1 MALDPRFVAD
11 LQERIKGNPALVIDV
26 VDTFP
31 AELYGQ
37 LLEAIGG
44 APGAALPSTPLEQA
58 MQLDPMYVPRD
69 HLVYLSNRLARA
81 AEDLRAGR
89 SSRIAVSMPPRS
101 GKSTLASTYLPLW
114 LLRQDAS
121 RKIGIISHDPTLSTN
136 WGRQIRNLIE
146 NHPELGLAIAPDA
159 GAASEWQTTGRGG
172 VTSRSVGQSVV
183 GRGFNIIILDD
194 LVRDF
199 AAAHSEANRRAVW
212 EWWTANAYTRLEP
225 PFIILAVGTRWH
237 EDDVIGR
244 LLSPDY
250 DGDPTEWDV
259 ISFPAI
265 AEEADV
271 LGRLPGDP
279 LLSPL
284 IVTETPEKALVR
296 WADTK
301 RAVGSYN
308 WVAQFQGRPSPAEG
322 AVFNMGW
329 WRYWTTNPSLA
340 TDDGTVRLIDF
351 DNMIG
356 GTWLSSWDAAFKG
369 SDQSDYVVGQRW
381 VRQGGNR
388 YLVGQTR
395 NRMSFT
401 QTLAEMRRFHDPR
414 VHVHLIEDKANGP
427 AIIDTLRDEIAG
439 LKPINP
445 TNSKEARAR
454 AITPEIESGNVYLP
468 HPVQFPWVAD
478 LLSELRSFP
487 TGAHDDQVDAMTQ
500 ALWELRDAGAG
511 MVTNLAR
518 REMPNVEA
526 QAGGRTIARAAAA
539 RTMRRR

>member
-1 MALDPRFVAD
+1 VA
-11 LQERIKGNPALVIDV
+11 RP
-26 VDTFP
+26 
-31 AELYGQ
+31 
-37 LLEAIGG
+37 
-44 APGAALPSTPLEQA
+44 
-58 MQLDPMYVPRD
+58 
-69 HLVYLSNRLARA
+69 HLRYLSDRLARA
-81 AEDLRAGR
+81 AEDLKRGR
-89 SSRIAVSMPPRS
+89 SSRIAVSMPPRT
-101 GKSTLASTYLPLW
+101 GKSTAISTYLPLW
-114 LLRQDAS
+114 LLRRNPAQ
-121 RKIGIISHDPTLSTN
+121 KIGLISHDPTLATN
-136 WGRQIRNLIE
+136 WGRTIRNLIE

-183 GRGFNIIILDD
+183 GRGFQVLILDD

-199 AAAHSEANRRAVW
+199 AAAHSEANRRAIW

-225 PFIILAVGTRWH
+225 PFLILAVGTRWH
-237 EDDVIGR
+237 EDDVLGR
-244 LLSPDY
+244 LLSPEY

-259 ISFPAI
+259 INFPAI

-271 LGRLPGDP
+271 LGRMPGDP
-279 LLSPL
+279 LFVPTR
-284 IVTETPEKALVR
+284 TENREQALAR
-296 WADTK
+296 WSETK
-301 RAVGSYN
+301 RAVGTYN
-308 WVAQFQGRPSPAEG
+308 WVSQFQGRPSPSEG
-322 AVFNMGW
+322 SVFDMGW
-329 WRYWTTNPSLA
+329 WRYWTTNPNLA

-351 DNMIG
+351 DNLVG
-356 GTWLSSWDAAFKG
+356 GTWIDSWDAAFKG
-369 SDQSDYVVGQRW
+369 TDQSDYVVGQRW
-381 VRQGGNR
+381 VRSGANR
-388 YLVGQTR
+388 YLTSQVR
-395 NRMSFT
+395 DRMSFT
-401 QTLAEMRRFHDPR
+401 QTLAAMRSFTHPR

-427 AIIDTLRDEIAG
+427 AIIDTLREEIAG
-439 LKPINP
+439 LKPVNP

-454 AITPEIESGNVYLP
+454 AVTPEVESGNVYLP

-518 REMPNVEA
+518 REMPDLSA